1 MKHIQF
7 PALLA
12 LLISAFASSVNGQS
26 VDLLAGD
33 TLGPN
38 VVIPD
43 GTTVN
48 VLGGDIGL
56 GVDLSN
62 GTLNVSS
69 GNVAVGSS
77 GIATGFTNTN
87 NTVNVTGG
95 NVGGFF
101 QLIGSTEFNL
111 SGGTIESFGLFD
123 NDTVANITGGT
134 VTRFPDI
141 LSGTAN
147 ISGGDLFSVRVF
159 NGAEVNFFGSEFS
172 LNGSPLALT
181 PGQEFVIDTRDETL
195 TGTLADGSAL
205 EFTLSSSVGAFGG
218 PEPDT
223 AQTGARVTVTLVP
236 SIPEPMSLP
245 LFCWV
250 GGLALFRR
258 VRKNN

>member
-1 MKHIQF
+1 VKHIQF

-69 GNVAVGSS
+69 GNVAADADMFSE
-77 GIATGFTNTN
+77 GFTNTN
-87 NTVNVTGG
+87 NTVNITGG
-95 NVGGFF
+95 NVGAFF
-101 QLIGSTEFNL
+101 QLMGTTELNL
-111 SGGTIESFGLFD
+111 SGGTIASFGLFD
-123 NDTVANITGGT
+123 DAVANITGGT

-159 NGAEVNFFGSEFS
+159 
-172 LNGSPLALT
+172 
-181 PGQEFVIDTRDETL
+181 
-195 TGTLADGSAL
+195 TLADGSAL

-223 AQTGARVTVTLVP
+223 AQTGATVTVTLVP

>member
-69 GNVAVGSS
+69 GNVAADADMFSE
-77 GIATGFTNTN
+77 GFTNTN
-87 NTVNVTGG
+87 NTVNITGG
-95 NVGGFF
+95 NVGAFF
-101 QLIGSTEFNL
+101 QLMGTTELNL
-111 SGGTIESFGLFD
+111 SGGTIASFGLFD
-123 NDTVANITGGT
+123 DAVANITGGT

-223 AQTGARVTVTLVP
+223 AQTGATVTVTLVP